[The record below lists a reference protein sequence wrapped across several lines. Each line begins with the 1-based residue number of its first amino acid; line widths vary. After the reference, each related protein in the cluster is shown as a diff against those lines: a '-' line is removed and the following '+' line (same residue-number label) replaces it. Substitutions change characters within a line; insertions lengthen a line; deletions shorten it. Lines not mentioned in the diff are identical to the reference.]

1 MASEL
6 ENNLTNKEK
15 YLINNFKLE
24 ESTVKTI
31 SELGRL
37 VGTNKYNV
45 WIAKEVKKKPEILSN
60 LNDVQYIIDWAV
72 KANPDINVMSFNEAF
87 TLSTE
92 WHKNIKYDENATN
105 KEKEDDNNVLYRCRD
120 KKHFFMIL
128 TPEELHQEGEVMK
141 NCVGGYTE
149 KVRNNRSLIVS
160 LRDEKNES
168 HVTIEIDTQTG
179 MTLQVKGKTNT
190 EPAPKY
196 QKLITEFA
204 IYASGFGTLM
214 DKELLDLMN
223 LNFG

>member
-1 MASEL
+1 MA

-24 ESTVKTI
+24 ESVVKTI

-45 WIAKEVKKKPEILSN
+45 WIAKEVKKKPEIISN

-72 KANPDINVMSFNEAF
+72 KANPNINELSFKEAF
-87 TLSTE
+87 ELSTE
-92 WHKNIKYDENATN
+92 WHKNIKFDETSKN
-105 KEKEDDNNVLYRCRD
+105 EQKEDDINVLYRCRD
-120 KKHFFMIL
+120 KKHFFILL
-128 TPEELHQEGEVMK
+128 TPDELHQEGEIMH

-168 HVTIEIDTQTG
+168 HVTIEIDIQTG

-190 EPAPKY
+190 EPASKY

-204 IYASGFGTLM
+204 IYASGFGTMM